1 MSTPW
6 RSKHR
11 SEGRGADRCAPR
23 KGHSPGIWAFC
34 AVTAWCLL
42 LAGCTYSGGELLY
55 FLGFG
60 KPRMIEAVFRLSQ
73 GPVLVFVDDVNERMY
88 SPKAGRVLF
97 DGLSQEL
104 LRHEAAGRIIP
115 LRTMEQ
121 LRQTIPDF
129 DKRGCREI
137 GELAGAE
144 QVLWIEV
151 RDFLVEEQIFDASNA
166 AYIVVTVKVIN
177 VLESQKASRVRLWP
191 TGPDGF
197 LVTANMNGSEV
208 VTTGSK
214 DAIGQE
220 LTTRVAQHIA
230 MLFYDH
236 RASEFERKE

>member
-6 RSKHR
+6 RCKH
-11 SEGRGADRCAPR
+11 SLEGRGVERCAPPTR
-23 KGHSPGIWAFC
+23 RRPGIAASC
-34 AVTAWCLL
+34 AVTACCLL

-60 KPRMIEAVFRLSQ
+60 KPRMIEAVFRLSP
-73 GPVLVFVDDVNERMY
+73 GPVLVFVDDVNERME
-88 SPKAGRVLF
+88 SPKAGRNLF
-97 DGLSQEL
+97 EALSQEL
-104 LRHEAAGRIIP
+104 LRHEAAERIIP
-115 LRTMEQ
+115 LRTVEQ
-121 LRQTIPDF
+121 LRQTMPDF

-151 RDFLVEEQIFDASNA
+151 RDFLAEEQIFDASNA

-177 VLESQKASRVRLWP
+177 VLESQRRSRVRLWP
-191 TGPDGF
+191 TSPDGF
-197 LVTANMNGSEV
+197 LVTAKMNGSEV
-208 VTTGSK
+208 VTIGNK

-220 LTTRVAQHIA
+220 LTTRLAGHIA

>member
-1 MSTPW
+1 MSTQW
-6 RSKHR
+6 RCKHR
-11 SEGRGADRCAPR
+11 SEGSVVDRCAPHPGR
-23 KGHSPGIWAFC
+23 RPGIWASC
-34 AVTAWCLL
+34 AVTACCLL
-42 LAGCTYSGGELLY
+42 PAGCTYSGGELLY
-55 FLGFG
+55 FLGVG

-73 GPVLVFVDDVNERMY
+73 GPVLVFVDDVNERME
-88 SPKAGRVLF
+88 SPKAGRNLF

-104 LRHEAAGRIIP
+104 LRHEAAEQIIP
-115 LRTMEQ
+115 LRTVEQ
-121 LRQTIPDF
+121 LRQTMPDF

-151 RDFLVEEQIFDASNA
+151 RDFLAEEQIFDASNA

-177 VLESQKASRVRLWP
+177 VLESQKRSRVRLWP
-191 TGPDGF
+191 TSPDGF
-197 LVTANMNGSEV
+197 LVTAKMNGSEV
-208 VTTGSK
+208 VTIGSK

-236 RASEFERKE
+236 RAPEFERKE